1 MKRILSLILC
11 LLFTLS
17 PGALAAGYGSAS
29 AFLEALGDGIFTPGP
44 DVPTAEYEPANAFLE
59 ALNED
64 DLYLVDYDYTYS
76 YEGIA
81 SNGDELI
88 IFEFSMEGMHDVTA
102 HLFFGDTEETCLMY
116 IWDVIFFDGADRAD
130 VLEAINELN
139 QSYPFARWYA
149 MDGNTVNVEAD
160 CNFRNG
166 EGNGEALVETLS
178 LLLRVMEE
186 GYPSLMEYEL

>member
-17 PGALAAGYGSAS
+17 LAALAAGYGSAS

-81 SNGDELI
+81 ST
-88 IFEFSMEGMHDVTA
+88 GMNSSS
-102 HLFFGDTEETCLMY
+102 LSFP
-116 IWDVIFFDGADRAD
+116 WRACT
-130 VLEAINELN
+130 
-139 QSYPFARWYA
+139 
-149 MDGNTVNVEAD
+149 M
-160 CNFRNG
+160 
-166 EGNGEALVETLS
+166 
-178 LLLRVMEE
+178 
-186 GYPSLMEYEL
+186 